1 MSHLAESLKVLRIID
16 EDLQTLSWRKQELKR
31 QAWMTSGKT
40 IGRARQLIA
49 EATLSMLT
57 QGRAVDVE
65 GLQLEIS
72 RLASGGDRF
81 ALDLCVDWLDTAE
94 DATRQ
99 IPHDQTDEDDVPTN

>member
-1 MSHLAESLKVLRIID
+1 MSHLTESLKSLRIID
-16 EDLQTLSWRKQELKR
+16 EDLQTLSRRKQELKR

-57 QGRAVDVE
+57 QGHAVDVE
-65 GLQLEIS
+65 GLELEIG

-81 ALDLCVDWLDTAE
+81 ALDLCEDWLDTASE
-94 DATRQ
+94 ATRQ
-99 IPHDQTDEDDVPTN
+99 IPHDQADDDDVPTN